1 MYADENLRVLE
12 ITINLELAKVREC
25 LKANKLT
32 LNIKMSNFVTFRP
45 RQKIMPFVIQ
55 LKFYL
60 CNQYLYKS

>member
-32 LNIKMSNFVTFRP
+32 LNIKMSNFVTSPVNERIF
-45 RQKIMPFVIQ
+45 IV
-55 LKFYL
+55 
-60 CNQYLYKS
+60 